1 MAVVPAG
8 VLLGLEA
15 LAAILGL
22 IAKERERLLQNG
34 ELSAEQDAQIDEE
47 VETVL
52 AGEHWKPGKGVKE
65 KNG

>member
-1 MAVVPAG
+1 MLIPAG

-15 LAAILGL
+15 LAVILGL
-22 IAKERERLLQNG
+22 IAKERERLLQSG
-34 ELSAEQDAQIDEE
+34 ELSAEQDAQIDGE

>member
-1 MAVVPAG
+1 MPAG

-52 AGEHWKPGKGVKE
+52 AGEHWKPGKGV
-65 KNG
+65 NGKSG

>member
-1 MAVVPAG
+1 MTGAG
-8 VLLGLEA
+8 LLLGLEA

-22 IAKERERLLQNG
+22 IAKEPERLLQNG

-52 AGEHWKPGKGVKE
+52 AGEHWKPGKGAGGKS
-65 KNG
+65 G